1 MVGSGCV
8 TLQLPLP
15 QDLVDRLLLLR
26 ERHDDVMLTAE
37 VHLKGFVT
45 FFLQVAVV
53 ILLRWERHAVQ
64 RVMGVKPLLLFQ
76 SQALQLS

>member
-45 FFLQVAVV
+45 FFLQVARIKEGNKV
-53 ILLRWERHAVQ
+53 IVREKKAI
-64 RVMGVKPLLLFQ
+64 
-76 SQALQLS
+76 